1 MMQPIDIKTQSFGTG
16 LFGYKKSDVDQY
28 VDTVFR
34 AYDELFTENKNLRDE
49 KDRLNKIIEE
59 NRVKIFELENG
70 KSSDAPAGDAKDDAK
85 DKKEDKAAS
94 ANPFTETADKKDDP
108 FADLIMDDKKEE
120 AGDKIKMEA
129 KDSATSK
136 FFQENNDDVFGD
148 GDDVFVGE
156 IEDNRKSNKAM
167 IGDGE
172 EEGADDFEFL

>member
-1 MMQPIDIKTQSFGTG
+1 
-16 LFGYKKSDVDQY
+16 
-28 VDTVFR
+28 
-34 AYDELFTENKNLRDE
+34 
-49 KDRLNKIIEE
+49 
-59 NRVKIFELENG
+59 
-70 KSSDAPAGDAKDDAK
+70 
-85 DKKEDKAAS
+85 
-94 ANPFTETADKKDDP
+94 
-108 FADLIMDDKKEE
+108 MDDKKEE